1 MPIEATKAMPK
12 MSPGL
17 GNLFKQ
23 TLLSSMG
30 KPKPRAR
37 SRKRSAKKP

>member
-1 MPIEATKAMPK
+1 MPLEVVKAVPK
-12 MSPGL
+12 MSRGL

-23 TLLSSMG
+23 TLLSSMA

>member
-1 MPIEATKAMPK
+1 MPLEAAKTMPK
-12 MSPGL
+12 MSRGL

-23 TLLSSMG
+23 TLLSSTG
-30 KPKPRAR
+30 KSKARVR